1 MAVMPILYYPDP
13 RLNQVAARVER
24 IDDEIRQLIKDMS
37 ETMYA
42 APGVGLAATQVDV
55 HFRVIVIDISENRSQ
70 LRVFVNP
77 ELLSASGVADREEGC
92 LSVPEVYEK
101 VRRAERITVRAMDVE
116 GRPYTLEADGL
127 LAVCIQHE
135 MDHLEGKVF
144 VEKLSRL
151 KQNRL
156 RARMKKQERRP
167 VEAEARRPV
176 F

>member
-13 RLNQVAARVER
+13 RLHQIAVRVEG
-24 IDDEIRQLIKDMS
+24 INDEIRKLINDMT

-55 HFRVIVIDISENRSQ
+55 HLRVIVIDISESRSQ

-77 ELLSASGVADREEGC
+77 ELMSASGVAEREEGC

-101 VRRAERITVRAMDVE
+101 VRRAERITVRAQGAD
-116 GRPYTLEADGL
+116 GRPYTLEAEGL

-144 VEKLSRL
+144 VETLSRL
-151 KQNRL
+151 KQSRL
-156 RARMKKQERRP
+156 RARLKKQERRP
-167 VEAEARRPV
+167 VEADVRRPV
-176 F
+176 L